1 MKFTKEIKVALVA
14 IVALIVLFFGLN
26 FLKGLSL
33 FNNDTEYRVAFDN
46 VSGLSS
52 SSPIYA
58 DGYRVGTVKSVD
70 FNYEKKDKIMVTV
83 GLNPSLRVPKGSS
96 AEIVSDMLGNVQ
108 LNLLLANNPRE
119 RVEPGEVIMG
129 TVNSGL
135 MSKASELVPAIEKL
149 MPKLD
154 SILTNLNIILG
165 NPAINRSL
173 ANIEQI
179 SGDLTTTTVEL
190 NKLMAN
196 VNNQLP
202 SVLEKA
208 NGTMGNAQELSGNL
222 KQQLANIDLQETMT
236 RVNNTLDNVEK
247 LTAKLNSTEGTL
259 GLMMNDP
266 QFYNHLNT
274 TMSNVDSLLINLR
287 EHPKRYVHFSLFG
300 KKDK

>member
-14 IVALIVLFFGLN
+14 VVALVVLFFGLN

-33 FNNDTEYRVAFDN
+33 FNNDTEYRVAFDD

-70 FNYEKKDKIMVTV
+70 FNYEKKDKILVTV

-119 RVEPGEVIMG
+119 RVEPGEIITG
-129 TVNSGL
+129 SINSGL

-154 SILTNLNIILG
+154 SILTNLNLILG

-179 SGDLTTTTVEL
+179 SGDLTITTVAL
-190 NKLMAN
+190 NKLMGQ

-247 LTAKLNSTEGTL
+247 LTAKLNSSEGTL

>member
-70 FNYEKKDKIMVTV
+70 FNYEKKDKILVTV

-154 SILTNLNIILG
+154 SILTNLNLILG

>member
-14 IVALIVLFFGLN
+14 VVALVVLFFGLN

-33 FNNDTEYRVAFDN
+33 FNNDTEYRVAFDD

-70 FNYEKKDKIMVTV
+70 FNYEKKDKILVTV

-119 RVEPGEVIMG
+119 RVEPGEIITG
-129 TVNSGL
+129 SINSGL

-154 SILTNLNIILG
+154 SILTNLNLILG

-179 SGDLTTTTVEL
+179 SGDLTITTAAL
-190 NKLMAN
+190 NKLMGQ

-247 LTAKLNSTEGTL
+247 LTAKLNSSEGTL

>member
-14 IVALIVLFFGLN
+14 VVALVVLFFGLN

-33 FNNDTEYRVAFDN
+33 FNNDTEYRVAFDD

-70 FNYEKKDKIMVTV
+70 FNYEKKDKILVTV

-119 RVEPGEVIMG
+119 RVEPGEIITG
-129 TVNSGL
+129 SINSGL

-154 SILTNLNIILG
+154 SILTNLNLILG

-179 SGDLTTTTVEL
+179 SGDLTTTTAAL
-190 NKLMAN
+190 NKLMGQ

-247 LTAKLNSTEGTL
+247 LTAKLNSSEGTL

>member
-14 IVALIVLFFGLN
+14 VVALVVLFFGLN

-33 FNNDTEYRVAFDN
+33 FNNDTEYRVAFDD

-70 FNYEKKDKIMVTV
+70 FNYEKKDKILVTV

-119 RVEPGEVIMG
+119 RVEPGEIITG
-129 TVNSGL
+129 SINSGL

-154 SILTNLNIILG
+154 SILTNLNLILR

-179 SGDLTTTTVEL
+179 SGDLTTTTAAL
-190 NKLMAN
+190 NKLMGQ

-247 LTAKLNSTEGTL
+247 LTAKLNSSEGTL

>member
-14 IVALIVLFFGLN
+14 VVALVVLFFGLN

-33 FNNDTEYRVAFDN
+33 FNNDTEYRVAFDD

-70 FNYEKKDKIMVTV
+70 FNYEKKDKILVTV
-83 GLNPSLRVPKGSS
+83 GLNPSLRVPKGSC

-119 RVEPGEVIMG
+119 RVEPGEIIMG
-129 TVNSGL
+129 SINSGL

-154 SILTNLNIILG
+154 SILTNLNLILG

-179 SGDLTTTTVEL
+179 SGNLTTTTVAL
-190 NKLMAN
+190 NKLMAQ

-222 KQQLANIDLQETMT
+222 KQQLANINLQETMT

-266 QFYNHLNT
+266 QFYNHLTT